1 MPNYYNPNNPN
12 GFYGAPNYAQPN
24 YYGANA
30 YNQPRL
36 NYYAFV
42 NGIEGAK
49 SYQVAP
55 NQTMLLMD
63 SDSPTIYMKS
73 ANSLGQASLR
83 YFKMVEISES
93 DAKGENN
100 KNNVEYALKSD
111 VDNINKKIEELS
123 AKFNEIKE
131 EKING

>member
-12 GFYGAPNYAQPN
+12 GFYGTPNYAQPN
-24 YYGANA
+24 YYGANT

-93 DAKGENN
+93 DAKGESN

-123 AKFNEIKE
+123 AKLSEIKE

>member
-12 GFYGAPNYAQPN
+12 GFYGAPNYVQPN
-24 YYGANA
+24 YYGANT

-93 DAKGENN
+93 DAKGESN
-100 KNNVEYALKSD
+100 KSNIEYALKSD

-123 AKFNEIKE
+123 AKLSEIKE

>member
-49 SYQVAP
+49 SFQVAP
-55 NQTMLLMD
+55 NQTMMLMD
-63 SDSPTIYMKS
+63 SDSPVVYMKT
-73 ANSLGQASLR
+73 ANSLGQATLR
-83 YFKMVEISES
+83 YFKLVEVNENEVKSPASSEFS
-93 DAKGENN
+93 LES
-100 KNNVEYALKSD
+100 LKKE
-111 VDNINKKIEELS
+111 VEELK
-123 AKFNEIKE
+123 AKYNEIASKFE
-131 EKING
+131 SPKVE

>member
-24 YYGANA
+24 YYGANN

-123 AKFNEIKE
+123 AKLSEIKE

>member
-24 YYGANA
+24 YYGANT

-83 YFKMVEISES
+83 YFKMIEISES

-111 VDNINKKIEELS
+111 IDNINKKIEELS
-123 AKFNEIKE
+123 AKLNESKE